1 MAKMLT
7 RKHPISSVSFPV
19 LLLGLLLSACGG
31 NNSIVPQSTVDQTNQ
46 QNNPSN
52 VQPIAPQPITGRSRS
67 LLITPT
73 AVSTALVEQADAAQ
87 QVLVNI
93 YQRTESSVVNI
104 EIIGADDRS
113 ASGSGF
119 LYDTAGH
126 IVTNSHV
133 VQGAKSLLVTFHDGS
148 VAEPKIVATDDYS
161 DLAVLKVDI
170 SQKQLAPVTLGDS
183 SKLKVGQ
190 RVAVIGNPFGLLSS
204 MTIGIIS
211 ATGRTLQ
218 SAYLLNP
225 GSTSPARD
233 YSNPSIIQVD
243 AQINPGNSG
252 GPLLDIYGQV
262 IGVVT
267 AIRTE
272 PSPGSPIATFQGVGF
287 AVPSNT
293 VKRVVPQL
301 INNGKV
307 EYSWL
312 GIRSVSGRSSL
323 SVAALSKQLNLPV
336 NHGVLVSEVVPD
348 SPAALAG
355 VRGGNQKLQVR
366 GVEIITG
373 GDIIVAINGQPI
385 RDMDALLAYLVENTT
400 PGDTITLTI
409 IRDNQTLEAK
419 VALKPRPAG
428 ES

>member
-1 MAKMLT
+1 MVKIPD
-7 RKHPISSVSFPV
+7 RKRLISSVTLFLAMV
-19 LLLGLLLSACGG
+19 LLSACGS
-31 NNSIVPQSTVDQTNQ
+31 NAVTPQPIPDQTTQ
-46 QNNPSN
+46 QNNSLGAPPN
-52 VQPIAPQPITGRSRS
+52 VPQPITGRSRS
-67 LLITPT
+67 LLVTPT

-87 QVLVNI
+87 QVLINI

-104 EIIGADDRS
+104 EITTADDRS

-148 VAEPKIVATDDYS
+148 VVEPKVVATDDYS

-170 SQKQLAPVTLGDS
+170 SQKQLAPIPLGDS
-183 SKLKVGQ
+183 SKLQVGQ
-190 RVAVIGNPFGLLSS
+190 RVVVIGNPFGLLSS
-204 MTIGIIS
+204 MTTGIIS

-267 AIRTE
+267 AIRTD
-272 PSPGSPIATFQGVGF
+272 PNPASSISTFQGVGF

-293 VKRVVPQL
+293 LKRVVPQL
-301 INNGKV
+301 IKNGKV

-312 GIRSVSGRSSL
+312 GIRSVSGKSTL
-323 SVAALSKQLNLPV
+323 SVAALAEPLKLPV
-336 NHGVLVSEVVPD
+336 NRGVLVSEVVPN
-348 SPAALAG
+348 SPAAIAG
-355 VRGGNQKLQVR
+355 VRGGNQKIQIR
-366 GVEIITG
+366 GVEIVTG

-428 ES
+428 EN